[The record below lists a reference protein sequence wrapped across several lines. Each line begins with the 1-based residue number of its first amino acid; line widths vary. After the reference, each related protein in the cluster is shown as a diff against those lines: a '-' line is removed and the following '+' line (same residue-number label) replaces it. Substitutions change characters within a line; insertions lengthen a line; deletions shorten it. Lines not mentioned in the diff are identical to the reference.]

1 MDREVTFNRDVIET
15 PITARMLYS
24 RTLYKNCIIFSRCFE
39 AAVFFD
45 SACHARNSA
54 APNSYVSYMDCGVK
68 PYGQIQ
74 YFVAF
79 SDSDLKFAFVKMF
92 DVISEYLSDT
102 PELRLTYFL
111 QVEPATKTK
120 IVDISIFEKLACI
133 KTSTEIWLAVI
144 RRFLDHK

>member
-1 MDREVTFNRDVIET
+1 M
-15 PITARMLYS
+15 
-24 RTLYKNCIIFSRCFE
+24 
-39 AAVFFD
+39 FFD